1 MKELSKEEKKAQR
14 RKYYLAHREEIL
26 RKYREKKE
34 KLTPED
40 RIQIWTEQLQ
50 AKLENTK
57 DELIKFWLERQIN
70 FNKKILDGESE
81 KTDICL

>member
-26 RKYREKKE
+26 RKYREKKQ

-40 RIQIWTEQLQ
+40 RMKIWNEQMQ
-50 AKLENTK
+50 EKLENTK
-57 DELIKFWLERQIN
+57 DELIKFWLQHQIN
-70 FNKKILDGESE
+70 FNKDFLNG
-81 KTDICL
+81 KT